1 MTRYY
6 RLVEKAKA
14 LSSISRRVPCKP
26 QGTAPSPSSS
36 KRRWLEVVPDSSPSD
51 SRRDQIQGLLSAKAL
66 SGATVN
72 PPVRPL
78 GLPSRPFIRA
88 PGNLCQPTEETYDG
102 DLVKQESFTPS
113 LGQDSSPSPPERGF
127 GWRNVEKPVFEPIP
141 SLHVLRSPLFE
152 PSIDTEPVLC
162 PEQAALVDLIC
173 AGRNVFYT
181 GSAGCGKSTVL
192 RAFTKRLKEM
202 GKQVH
207 VLAPTGRAA
216 LQVNGTTTWTYA
228 GWTPGSHK
236 KPLEEL
242 QKSAHS
248 KFVWKRFN
256 KTDVLVI
263 DEISMVEN
271 LHFERLNK
279 VMQDALY
286 DPNLTVQKPFGGV
299 QIVVTGDFCQLPP
312 IRPFQH
318 CMECG
323 KELVEVYH
331 KGEPFYSCPTSH
343 HPVWRD
349 EDKWAFS
356 SNAWNQCDFVHVDL
370 RTIHRQNDLTF
381 IRILNKCRIGDTLTE
396 SEKQLLMDHPC
407 NVQHATELFATR
419 DEVAQVNQR
428 QFKKLQALN
437 HTYWA
442 RDTFKWQKR
451 KHPLLSR
458 KAIRKVI
465 GPNGHQPL
473 SALDDHRFDQCVELK
488 KGMLVV
494 LLTNLSLRLGL
505 CNGSQGIVCGFVPY
519 EKDKLPAVHGE
530 HAHVKESEI
539 KSYIEGPG
547 AEFKVWP
554 VVQFHNGIRCVIH
567 AECSINELG
576 DEKPY
581 SLLSRT
587 QIPLAPAWAMT
598 IHKSQG
604 LTLDRV
610 IVNLSKAFEVGQVY
624 VALSRATGLEGLKI
638 KGDVAGLEVGIGGDR
653 RVQRF
658 LREHFGSF
666 NGNKACTLAFRE
678 GDEHVAQ
685 SNIARRGARQA
696 WETRRDANEEAKPEK
711 GEWRGVIT
719 SSLGAG
725 RIYLADYQRAADQ
738 VAAEDAA
745 PGTGDPG
752 AARERVGGLA
762 HPGEL

>member
-162 PEQAALVDLIC
+162 PEQAALLDLIC

-323 KELVEVYH
+323 KELVE
-331 KGEPFYSCPTSH
+331 
-343 HPVWRD
+343 
-349 EDKWAFS
+349 
-356 SNAWNQCDFVHVDL
+356 
-370 RTIHRQNDLTF
+370 
-381 IRILNKCRIGDTLTE
+381 
-396 SEKQLLMDHPC
+396 
-407 NVQHATELFATR
+407 
-419 DEVAQVNQR
+419 
-428 QFKKLQALN
+428 
-437 HTYWA
+437 
-442 RDTFKWQKR
+442 
-451 KHPLLSR
+451 
-458 KAIRKVI
+458 
-465 GPNGHQPL
+465 
-473 SALDDHRFDQCVELK
+473 
-488 KGMLVV
+488 
-494 LLTNLSLRLGL
+494 
-505 CNGSQGIVCGFVPY
+505 
-519 EKDKLPAVHGE
+519 
-530 HAHVKESEI
+530 ESEI

>member
-1 MTRYY
+1 MTRYH
-6 RLVEKAKA
+6 RLAKQAKA
-14 LSSISRRVPCKP
+14 LSSNSRRVPYKS
-26 QGTAPSPSSS
+26 QGNTLSPPTS
-36 KRRWLEVVPDSSPSD
+36 KRRRLEVALDSFPDSCH
-51 SRRDQIQGLLSAKAL
+51 DQIQGLLTAKTISKTAV
-66 SGATVN
+66 S
-72 PPVRPL
+72 PPDRTL
-78 GLPSRPFIRA
+78 GLTSRPITRAPSR
-88 PGNLCQPTEETYDG
+88 QSTEEIRDDG
-102 DLVKQESFTPS
+102 LVKPESFSPS
-113 LGQDSSPSPPERGF
+113 FGKGSPPSPPLDGLGSRNGEKAVF
-127 GWRNVEKPVFEPIP
+127 GPIP
-141 SLHVLRSPLFE
+141 SPPALWSLSPE
-152 PSIDTEPVLC
+152 PSVDTEPVLC
-162 PEQAALVDLIC
+162 PEQAALVELIC

-192 RAFTKRLKEM
+192 KAFTKRLKEM
-202 GKQVH
+202 GKKVH
-207 VLAPTGRAA
+207 ILAPTGRAA
-216 LQVNGTTTWTYA
+216 LHVNGATTWTYA
-228 GWTPGSHK
+228 GWTPDSHK

-242 QKSAHS
+242 QRNAHG
-248 KFVWKRFN
+248 KFVWNRFN

-286 DPNLTVQKPFGGV
+286 DSNLSVQKAFGGV

-312 IRPFQH
+312 VRPFQH

-323 KELVEVYH
+323 KELVEDYR
-331 KGEPFYSCPTSH
+331 KGEPSYSCPTTH
-343 HPVWRD
+343 HPIWRD

-356 SNAWNQCDFVHVDL
+356 SDAWNQCGFVHVNL
-370 RTIHRQNDLTF
+370 KTIHRQNDPAF
-381 IRILNKCRIGDTLTE
+381 IHILNKCRIGEALTE
-396 SEKQLLMDHPC
+396 SEKRLLMDHPC

-419 DEVAQVNQR
+419 EEVAQVNQR
-428 QFKKLQALN
+428 QFEKLQALK

-442 RDTFKWQKR
+442 RDTFKWQKK

-458 KAIRKVI
+458 KAIRKAL
-465 GPNGHQPL
+465 GPDGHQPL

-519 EKDKLPAVHGE
+519 KKDKLPTVHGE
-530 HAHVKESEI
+530 HVHVKESEI

-554 VVQFHNGIRCVIH
+554 VVKFHNGIRRVIH

-610 IVNLSKAFEVGQVY
+610 IVNLTKAFEVGQVY

-638 KGDVAGLEVGIGGDR
+638 EGDVAGLEAGIGGDR
-653 RVQRF
+653 RVQLF

-666 NGNKACTLAFRE
+666 DG
-678 GDEHVAQ
+678 
-685 SNIARRGARQA
+685 
-696 WETRRDANEEAKPEK
+696 
-711 GEWRGVIT
+711 
-719 SSLGAG
+719 
-725 RIYLADYQRAADQ
+725 
-738 VAAEDAA
+738 
-745 PGTGDPG
+745 
-752 AARERVGGLA
+752 
-762 HPGEL
+762 